1 MTVTP
6 FNIAQRLSIE
16 IVSSRLEMVLI
27 TIFRNTN
34 TAEKLWTSLHGI
46 NLNFNRS
53 EMAGDVELE
62 CITSPKRV

>member
-1 MTVTP
+1 MTP

-34 TAEKLWTSLHGI
+34 TAEKLWTSLRGI